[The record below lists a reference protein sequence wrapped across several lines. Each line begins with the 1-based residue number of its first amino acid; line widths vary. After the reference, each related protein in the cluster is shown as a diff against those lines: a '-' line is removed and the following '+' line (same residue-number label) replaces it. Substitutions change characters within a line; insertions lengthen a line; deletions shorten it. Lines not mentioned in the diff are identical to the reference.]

1 MSNPVNQY
9 AKVRRKRSNILCE
22 IYDFLRETFQSSL
35 NQKPRS
41 SNLYEDSLTTKES
54 TITKQ
59 EQSEKNRN
67 RKSTWFEIEIS
78 RTKNEGIIESIDT
91 DSFKIVSQTVQPTV
105 TYTIQKCRTNYGVGN
120 SGIWSTKQ
128 FVRGI
133 DEILSSLE
141 ELGMR
146 ESKLAN
152 IREEATV
159 IADFIN
165 RYEVTKSDILELIL
179 SGDIDAIESL
189 TNVTIPQNIEE
200 LRQNSLRSYGDNFPP
215 IPRSFIINSSQVQ
228 IEYNDDNIALL
239 KGTTDSY
246 DLGLLIGIDDG
257 FAFYHP
263 MPRSL
268 RIDNPSYSLEHQDIR
283 DLMSY
288 DQEWQKGDKIHPR
301 TWHRI
306 QGDLLIKQI
315 PESDIT
321 EKYQRVELCSI
332 LDEDT
337 EKDFLLQTEL
347 WPLNGQIRFKT
358 VTPNI
363 LPKITISYPSGPARR
378 TIETDIRKIMG
389 FEEDVDVGMEMV
401 DLLIDWIIENYDVSL
416 RAEETRKRA
425 LTQSPENRF
434 VTQIDNHLL
443 FVDDAHLEPEP
454 EMIYRKFMTDDRD
467 FTYFT
472 VDDTSSLNIEH
483 SEHDQTSI
491 TLEKG
496 TYILT
501 LARRRNQ

>member
-1 MSNPVNQY
+1 
-9 AKVRRKRSNILCE
+9 
-22 IYDFLRETFQSSL
+22 
-35 NQKPRS
+35 
-41 SNLYEDSLTTKES
+41 
-54 TITKQ
+54 
-59 EQSEKNRN
+59 
-67 RKSTWFEIEIS
+67 
-78 RTKNEGIIESIDT
+78 
-91 DSFKIVSQTVQPTV
+91 
-105 TYTIQKCRTNYGVGN
+105 
-120 SGIWSTKQ
+120 
-128 FVRGI
+128 
-133 DEILSSLE
+133 
-141 ELGMR
+141 
-146 ESKLAN
+146 
-152 IREEATV
+152 
-159 IADFIN
+159 
-165 RYEVTKSDILELIL
+165 
-179 SGDIDAIESL
+179 
-189 TNVTIPQNIEE
+189 
-200 LRQNSLRSYGDNFPP
+200 
-215 IPRSFIINSSQVQ
+215 
-228 IEYNDDNIALL
+228 
-239 KGTTDSY
+239 
-246 DLGLLIGIDDG
+246 
-257 FAFYHP
+257 
-263 MPRSL
+263 
-268 RIDNPSYSLEHQDIR
+268 
-283 DLMSY
+283 MSY

>member
-268 RIDNPSYSLEHQDIR
+268 RIDNPSYSLEHQDR
-283 DLMSY
+283 KST
-288 DQEWQKGDKIHPR
+288 R
-301 TWHRI
+301 
-306 QGDLLIKQI
+306 
-315 PESDIT
+315 
-321 EKYQRVELCSI
+321 
-332 LDEDT
+332 
-337 EKDFLLQTEL
+337 
-347 WPLNGQIRFKT
+347 LN
-358 VTPNI
+358 
-363 LPKITISYPSGPARR
+363 
-378 TIETDIRKIMG
+378 
-389 FEEDVDVGMEMV
+389 
-401 DLLIDWIIENYDVSL
+401 
-416 RAEETRKRA
+416 
-425 LTQSPENRF
+425 
-434 VTQIDNHLL
+434 
-443 FVDDAHLEPEP
+443 
-454 EMIYRKFMTDDRD
+454 
-467 FTYFT
+467 
-472 VDDTSSLNIEH
+472 SSH
-483 SEHDQTSI
+483 
-491 TLEKG
+491 
-496 TYILT
+496 
-501 LARRRNQ
+501 